1 MDSLPRT
8 TSLRRLYSTSSGA
21 APRPPSRRVDS
32 DGGSAGAGGDATGSL
47 HPALRPK
54 KQGQSLADA
63 GAQAEFMSKRW
74 VWVPDAVA
82 GYIAAYVVEGAS
94 ADDET
99 VTVSCLDDKASY
111 CNAAALAFEC
121 IQTRSDPCL
130 PWRIQ
135 SRTVSTADLSKMN
148 PPKVFHD
155 DVYTLQ
161 NTSDW
166 PPAITY
172 SSAWSRTLLV

>member
-21 APRPPSRRVDS
+21 APRSTSRRVDS
-32 DGGSAGAGGDATGSL
+32 DGSSGGAGGDAGSL

-82 GYIAAYVVEGAS
+82 GYIAAYVVEGSS

-111 CNAAALAFEC
+111 CSLTALQSEC

-130 PWRIQ
+130 PWRSQ

-148 PPKVFHD
+148 PPKVLYDHI
-155 DVYTLQ
+155 YTLQ
-161 NTSDW
+161 NTSKCF
-166 PPAITY
+166 PAIAC